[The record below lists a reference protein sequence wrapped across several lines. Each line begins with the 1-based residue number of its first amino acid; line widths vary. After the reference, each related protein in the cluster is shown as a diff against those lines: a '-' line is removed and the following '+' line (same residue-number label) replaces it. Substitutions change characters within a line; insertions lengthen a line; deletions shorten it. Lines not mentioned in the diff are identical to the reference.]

1 MWLVCLAGSCI
12 RSPFTDLIA
21 CNNSSYVNPQWTK
34 APPNEKFCT
43 VISKSYE
50 VRHDDELAADHD
62 KDKKQENHLAEEVDI
77 NRVKDDDDDD
87 GDIDLEDVELAASS
101 PLHVPPEQAALQQQ
115 QQRQHHAGFFSTVFG
130 RKHPRQSDA
139 SEKALEK
146 QRKRIVSDFTAE
158 TMQTSEFQAQDSLN
172 SNATTTNN
180 SHGGGGVPVHTIVE
194 GGCESSEHVESDEL
208 VRDDDEE
215 ESQDNN
221 NDTAKTSEKPDQ
233 TESSA

>member
-1 MWLVCLAGSCI
+1 
-12 RSPFTDLIA
+12 
-21 CNNSSYVNPQWTK
+21 
-34 APPNEKFCT
+34 
-43 VISKSYE
+43 

-77 NRVKDDDDDD
+77 NRVKDDDDDE
-87 GDIDLEDVELAASS
+87 GDIDLEDVELASSS

-115 QQRQHHAGFFSTVFG
+115 QHRHHAGFFSTVFG

-139 SEKALEK
+139 TAEALQK

-172 SNATTTNN
+172 SNTTPN
-180 SHGGGGVPVHTIVE
+180 GGGGVPVPTIVE

-208 VRDDDEE
+208 VRDDDDDEEE
-215 ESQDNN
+215 ESPGTH
-221 NDTAKTSEKPDQ
+221 DTAKQSDKPDQ
-233 TESSA
+233 TESLA